1 MDSCKK
7 VIVAGVF
14 DDIKMMLRR
23 GDSLTWLIAVNC
35 VAFVVVCAVS
45 AVSHF
50 ISADMGWFYSWFFLS
65 SSAWNLLTHPW
76 QILTY
81 AFIHGDFIHFIINVL
96 LLAMAGRL
104 FKEFFS
110 TRDLVGVYL
119 LSALIGGACFI
130 AACEIMENFGM
141 LSGCSA
147 SVMAL
152 IVAPA
157 VYAPNYE
164 IYLTLIGRVRLK
176 WIAFVYV
183 LITLLNMFS
192 VNWAGQFAH
201 LGGIATGVVFAWLLK
216 NKRINITAWIW
227 KIVDSISKKNQ
238 PKFKVAYQ
246 NPEFRIKTE
255 KELLDDILDKIK
267 ISGYDSLSATE
278 REFLRKMAED

>member
-1 MDSCKK
+1 M
-7 VIVAGVF
+7 AGVF

-23 GDSLTWLIAVNC
+23 GDVLTWLIAINC

-45 AVSHF
+45 AVGQF
-50 ISADMGWFYSWFFLS
+50 ASADVSWLYNWFFLS
-65 SSAWNLLTHPW
+65 SSGWHLLTHPW

-81 AFIHGDFIHFIINVL
+81 AFIHGNFIHFIINIL
-96 LLAMAGRL
+96 LLAMAGKL

-110 TRDLVGVYL
+110 IRDFVGLYL
-119 LSALIGGACFI
+119 LAALIGGFGFVI
-130 AACEIMENFGM
+130 ACEIMHVYGM

-147 SVMAL
+147 PVMAL

-157 VYAPNYE
+157 VYAPDYE
-164 IYLTLIGRVRLK
+164 IYLTLIGRVKLK
-176 WIAFVYV
+176 WIALVYV
-183 LITLLNMFS
+183 VITLLNMFS
-192 VNWAGQFAH
+192 LNWAGQFAH
-201 LGGIATGVVFAWLLK
+201 VGGIVTGAVFAWMLK
-216 NKRINITAWIW
+216 KKRVNITAWIW
-227 KIVDSISKKNQ
+227 KTVDSVSNRNK

-246 NPEFRIKTE
+246 NPDFRVKTE

>member
-1 MDSCKK
+1 M
-7 VIVAGVF
+7 IVAGIF
-14 DDIKMMLRR
+14 DEIKMMLRR
-23 GDSLTWLIAVNC
+23 GDSLTWLIAINC

-45 AVSHF
+45 AIAQF
-50 ISADMGWFYSWFFLS
+50 ASADESWLYSWFFLS
-65 SSAWNLLTHPW
+65 SSGWNLLTHPW

-81 AFIHGDFIHFIINVL
+81 AFLHGDFIHFIINVL

-119 LSALIGGACFI
+119 LAALAGGVCFV
-130 AACEIMENFGM
+130 AACEIMGSVGM

-164 IYLTLIGRVRLK
+164 IYLTLIGRVKLK
-176 WIAFVYV
+176 WIALAYV
-183 LITLLNMFS
+183 VITLLNMFS

-201 LGGIATGVVFAWLLK
+201 LGGIATGVAFAWLLK
-216 NKRINITAWIW
+216 KKRMNITSWIW
-227 KIVDSISKKNQ
+227 KAVDAGSKRNKS
-238 PKFKVAYQ
+238 KFKVAYQ
-246 NPEFRIKTE
+246 NPEFRMKTE

-267 ISGYDSLSATE
+267 ISGYDSLSSTE

>member
-1 MDSCKK
+1 M
-7 VIVAGVF
+7 AGVF
-14 DDIKMMLRR
+14 DEIKMMLRR
-23 GDSLTWLIAVNC
+23 GDSLTWLIAINC
-35 VAFVVVCAVS
+35 VMFVVVCVVS
-45 AVSHF
+45 TFSQFA
-50 ISADMGWFYSWFFLS
+50 SADVDWLYRWFFLS
-65 SSAWNLLTHPW
+65 SSGWHLLTHPW

-81 AFIHGDFIHFIINVL
+81 AFIHGNFIHFIINIL
-96 LLAMAGRL
+96 LLAMAGKL

-110 TRDLVGVYL
+110 TRDLLGLYL
-119 LSALIGGACFI
+119 LAALVGGLCFVIACAVI
-130 AACEIMENFGM
+130 NADGI

-147 SVMAL
+147 PVMAL

-164 IYLTLIGRVRLK
+164 IYLTLIGRMKLK

-201 LGGIATGVVFAWLLK
+201 LGGILTGAVFAWLLK
-216 NKRINITAWIW
+216 KKRVNITAWIW
-227 KIVDSISKKNQ
+227 KTVDAVSNRNK

-246 NPEFRIKTE
+246 NPDFRVKTE

>member
-1 MDSCKK
+1 M
-7 VIVAGVF
+7 AGVF

-23 GDSLTWLIAVNC
+23 GDALTWLIAINC

-45 AVSHF
+45 SVGQFA
-50 ISADMGWFYSWFFLS
+50 SADVSWLYNWFFLS
-65 SSAWNLLTHPW
+65 SSGWHLLTHPW

-81 AFIHGDFIHFIINVL
+81 AFIHGNFIHFIINIL
-96 LLAMAGRL
+96 LLAMAGKL

-110 TRDLVGVYL
+110 IRDLVGLYL
-119 LSALIGGACFI
+119 LAALIGGFGFVI
-130 AACEIMENFGM
+130 ACEIMHVYGM

-147 SVMAL
+147 PVMAL

-157 VYAPNYE
+157 VYAPDYE
-164 IYLTLIGRVRLK
+164 IYLTLIGRVKLK
-176 WIAFVYV
+176 WIALVYV
-183 LITLLNMFS
+183 VITLLNMFS
-192 VNWAGQFAH
+192 LNWTGQFAH
-201 LGGIATGVVFAWLLK
+201 VGGIVTGAVFAWMLK
-216 NKRINITAWIW
+216 KKRVNITAWIW
-227 KIVDSISKKNQ
+227 KTVDSVSNRNK

-246 NPEFRIKTE
+246 NPDFRVKTE

>member
-1 MDSCKK
+1 ML
-7 VIVAGVF
+7 IVAGVF
-14 DDIKMMLRR
+14 DDIRMMLRR
-23 GDSLTWLIAVNC
+23 GDALTWLIAINC
-35 VAFVVVCAVS
+35 VAFVAVCAVS
-45 AVSHF
+45 AVGQF
-50 ISADMGWFYSWFFLS
+50 ASADVNWLYSWFFLS
-65 SSAWNLLTHPW
+65 SSGWQLLTHPW

-96 LLAMAGRL
+96 LLAMAGKL

-110 TRDLVGVYL
+110 IRDLVGVYIL
-119 LSALIGGACFI
+119 AALIGGICFVS
-130 AACEIMENFGM
+130 ACEIMSANGM

-147 SVMAL
+147 PVMAL

-164 IYLTLIGRVRLK
+164 IYLTLIGRVKLK
-176 WIAFVYV
+176 WIALVYV
-183 LITLLNMFS
+183 VITLLNMFS
-192 VNWAGQFAH
+192 FNWAGQFAH
-201 LGGIATGVVFAWLLK
+201 LGGIFTGAVFAWLLK
-216 NKRINITAWIW
+216 NKRVNITAWIW
-227 KIVDSISKKNQ
+227 KTVDAVSNRKK

-246 NPEFRIKTE
+246 NPDFRVKTE

>member
-1 MDSCKK
+1 
-7 VIVAGVF
+7 
-14 DDIKMMLRR
+14 MMLRR
-23 GDSLTWLIAVNC
+23 GDSLIWLIAINC

-45 AVSHF
+45 AIAQFASTDE
-50 ISADMGWFYSWFFLS
+50 SWLYSWFFLS
-65 SSAWNLLTHPW
+65 SSGWNLLTHPW

-81 AFIHGDFIHFIINVL
+81 AFLHGDFIHFIINVL

-119 LSALIGGACFI
+119 LAALAGGVCFVV
-130 AACEIMENFGM
+130 ACEIMGSVGM

-164 IYLTLIGRVRLK
+164 IYLTLIGRVKLK
-176 WIAFVYV
+176 WIALAYV
-183 LITLLNMFS
+183 VITLLNMFS

-201 LGGIATGVVFAWLLK
+201 LGGIATGVAFAWLLK
-216 NKRINITAWIW
+216 KKRMNITSWIW
-227 KIVDSISKKNQ
+227 KAVDAGSKRNKS
-238 PKFKVAYQ
+238 KFKVAYQ
-246 NPEFRIKTE
+246 NPEFRMKTE

-267 ISGYDSLSATE
+267 ISGYDSLSSTE

>member
-1 MDSCKK
+1 M
-7 VIVAGVF
+7 AGVF

-23 GDSLTWLIAVNC
+23 GDALTWLIAINC

-45 AVSHF
+45 AVGRF
-50 ISADMGWFYSWFFLS
+50 ASADVSWLYNWFFLS
-65 SSAWNLLTHPW
+65 SSGWHLLTHPW

-81 AFIHGDFIHFIINVL
+81 AFIHGNFIHFIINIL
-96 LLAMAGRL
+96 LLAMAGKL

-110 TRDLVGVYL
+110 IRDLVGLYL
-119 LSALIGGACFI
+119 LAALIGGFGFVI
-130 AACEIMENFGM
+130 ACEIMHVYGM

-147 SVMAL
+147 PVMAL

-157 VYAPNYE
+157 VYAPDYE
-164 IYLTLIGRVRLK
+164 IYLTLIGRVKLK
-176 WIAFVYV
+176 WIALVYV
-183 LITLLNMFS
+183 VITLLNMFS
-192 VNWAGQFAH
+192 LNWAGQFAH
-201 LGGIATGVVFAWLLK
+201 VGGIVTGAVFAWMLK
-216 NKRINITAWIW
+216 KKRVNITAWIW
-227 KIVDSISKKNQ
+227 KTVDSVSNRNK

-246 NPEFRIKTE
+246 NPDFRVKTE

>member
-1 MDSCKK
+1 MT
-7 VIVAGVF
+7 GVF
-14 DDIKMMLRR
+14 DEIKMMLRR
-23 GDSLTWLIAVNC
+23 GDSLTWLIAINC
-35 VAFVVVCAVS
+35 VMFVAVCVVSTFSQFA
-45 AVSHF
+45 
-50 ISADMGWFYSWFFLS
+50 SADVDWLYRWFFLS
-65 SSAWNLLTHPW
+65 SSGWHLLTHPW

-81 AFIHGDFIHFIINVL
+81 AFIHGNFIHFIINIL
-96 LLAMAGRL
+96 LLAMAGKL

-110 TRDLVGVYL
+110 TRDLLGLYL
-119 LSALIGGACFI
+119 LAALVGGLCFVIACGVI
-130 AACEIMENFGM
+130 NADGI

-147 SVMAL
+147 PVMAL

-164 IYLTLIGRVRLK
+164 IYLTLIGRVKLK

-201 LGGIATGVVFAWLLK
+201 LGGILTGAVFAWLLK
-216 NKRINITAWIW
+216 KKRVNITAWIW
-227 KIVDSISKKNQ
+227 KAVDAVSNRNK

-246 NPEFRIKTE
+246 NPDFRVKTE